1 MNKRVKVR
9 NLIIQKKKQKRNNE
23 NIHLSRAIK
32 EAIKKEC
39 NHLLQNGYNE
49 LISEVF
55 LNVLIGRAADGL
67 YNIPADIDETLSL
80 LEIMVF
86 DGIS

>member
-1 MNKRVKVR
+1 
-9 NLIIQKKKQKRNNE
+9 
-23 NIHLSRAIK
+23 
-32 EAIKKEC
+32 
-39 NHLLQNGYNE
+39 LLQNGYNE

-86 DGIS
+86 DGIP

>member
-23 NIHLSRAIK
+23 NIHLSLAMEAIK
-32 EAIKKEC
+32 EEC
-39 NHLLQNGYNE
+39 NHLLLNGYNE

-86 DGIS
+86 DGIP

>member
-1 MNKRVKVR
+1 MK
-9 NLIIQKKKQKRNNE
+9 IYTFP
-23 NIHLSRAIK
+23 SRIVEAIK
-32 EAIKKEC
+32 EEF